1 MKVDSKMTYLVDKG
15 FYLTLKAN
23 IEVIFRL
30 EEKVG
35 QEN

>member
-1 MKVDSKMTYLVDKG
+1 MKVDSKMTYLVDKE
-15 FYLTLKAN
+15 FYLTFKAN
-23 IEVIFRL
+23 IEVIFKL